1 MLAELQSSLPRGTS
15 ARASFTLCLRRNT
28 PRSLRTG
35 TQDRIPRV
43 SSCVHFDMST
53 ALRSSLFHEATT
65 YRASCCP
72 RATTNVPRP
81 IWIQPFP
88 NAVHADGC
96 SQPRTVFRGVPDASI
111 PLFSFALAHQ
121 SLYIF
126 SSPQPCF
133 QVLRCVLPLDLCRGK
148 IPEER
153 FGTKCVFRAPSQ
165 SRCRSPECCLSHSRV
180 RFLTEVR
187 LTPNP
192 ASLQSAKRLR

>member
-1 MLAELQSSLPRGTS
+1 MSRGSAGRAPVFLASRDICT
-15 ARASFTLCLRRNT
+15 RIITLCLRRNT

-43 SSCVHFDMST
+43 SSCVHFEMST

-121 SLYIF
+121 SLHLLCTPTVF
-126 SSPQPCF
+126 SGATMC
-133 QVLRCVLPLDLCRGK
+133 LT
-148 IPEER
+148 
-153 FGTKCVFRAPSQ
+153 FGS
-165 SRCRSPECCLSHSRV
+165 LSWKNS
-180 RFLTEVR
+180 
-187 LTPNP
+187 
-192 ASLQSAKRLR
+192 